1 MKNEKNCSIAFFD
14 AEFTAKTAKDRG
26 IPEIIQCAFLIYRVK
41 VSESGDLLDIAK
53 VPIKTYQAF
62 VKPIYT
68 TQLSDYIKE
77 LTGISQQSV
86 DDGISFKEVIDDIY
100 SLVQKYHIDSIVT
113 WGPDKGMLKKNFYF
127 SDYNKKRAAEILN
140 LFDDISF
147 KISKMFGYEY
157 PISQSNMCKHLHLE
171 ESGVHHDAY
180 NDAVDLA
187 RIIQAIC
194 DS

>member
-127 SDYNKKRAAEILN
+127 SDYNKKRAAQILN

-157 PISQSNMCKHLHLE
+157 PISQSNMCIHLHLE
-171 ESGVHHDAY
+171 
-180 NDAVDLA
+180 
-187 RIIQAIC
+187 
-194 DS
+194 